1 MSSKAKGN
9 RFERLVAERLTDWWG
24 GKFNRTPQSGG
35 ASWAEQNNAVGDIVP
50 PPDMGF
56 PLVIEC
62 KDREGW
68 AIDNVLL
75 NNKEPHEWW
84 KQVVG
89 DASKSDLTPCL
100 VFKRKYSQIY
110 VALPYVEQVY
120 NDFRDSDLPI
130 MRTDF
135 VIDNIRKDKLY
146 YDVMVL
152 TLDGMLTKTPYYIK
166 EHFANLD
173 WGIYK
178 KVDSDISNQ
187 SIDDGT
193 IDSML
198 DNIK

>member
-1 MSSKAKGN
+1 MSSKEKGN
-9 RFERLVAERLTDWWG
+9 RFERQVADKLSNWWG

-50 PPDMGF
+50 PPNMGF

-68 AIDNVLL
+68 TIDNVLL
-75 NNKEPHEWW
+75 NNKEPHDWW

-89 DASKSDLTPCL
+89 DASKSNLVPCL

-110 VALPYVEQVY
+110 VALPYVEKVY
-120 NDFRDSDLPI
+120 DDFRENGSPI

-135 VIDNIRKDKLY
+135 IIDNIRKDKLY
-146 YDVMVL
+146 YDVMVF
-152 TLDGMLTKTPYYIK
+152 TLESMMEKSPYYII
-166 EHFANLD
+166 EHFKNLD

-178 KVDSDISNQ
+178 KEESNMSNQ
-187 SIDDGT
+187 SIEDGT
-193 IDSML
+193 IDDML
-198 DNIK
+198 KNL

>member
-1 MSSKAKGN
+1 MSSKEKGN
-9 RFERLVAERLTDWWG
+9 RFERQVADKLSNWWG

-50 PPDMGF
+50 PPNMGF

-68 AIDNVLL
+68 TIDNVLL
-75 NNKEPHEWW
+75 NNKEPHDWW

-89 DASKSDLTPCL
+89 DASKSNLVPCL

-110 VALPYVEQVY
+110 VALPYIEEVY
-120 NDFRDSDLPI
+120 DDFRENGSPI

-135 VIDNIRKDKLY
+135 IIDNIRKDKLY
-146 YDVMVL
+146 YDVMVF
-152 TLDGMLTKTPYYIK
+152 TLESMMEKSPYYII
-166 EHFANLD
+166 EHFKNLD

-178 KVDSDISNQ
+178 KEESNMSNQ
-187 SIDDGT
+187 SIEDGT
-193 IDSML
+193 IDDML
-198 DNIK
+198 KNL

>member
-1 MSSKAKGN
+1 MSSKEKGN
-9 RFERLVAERLTDWWG
+9 RFERQVADKLSNWWG

-50 PPDMGF
+50 PPNMGF

-68 AIDNVLL
+68 TIDNVLL
-75 NNKEPHEWW
+75 NNKEPHDWW

-89 DASKSDLTPCL
+89 DASKSNLVPCL

-110 VALPYVEQVY
+110 VALPYIEEVY
-120 NDFRDSDLPI
+120 DDLRENGSPI

-135 VIDNIRKDKLY
+135 IIDNIRKDKLY
-146 YDVMVL
+146 YDVMVF
-152 TLDGMLTKTPYYIK
+152 TLESMMEKSPYYII
-166 EHFANLD
+166 EHFKNLD

-178 KVDSDISNQ
+178 KEESNMSNQ
-187 SIDDGT
+187 SIEDGT
-193 IDSML
+193 IDDML
-198 DNIK
+198 KNL